1 VAAAY
6 ALRLRTAVQPAYL
19 VVAALYACITANGVQ
34 YPKDLVRELA
44 IVLTLL
50 PFAFADPPAFART
63 GPRARLPS
71 VPPRGS

>member
-1 VAAAY
+1 VY
-6 ALRLRTAVQPAYL
+6 ALRLRTVVHPAYL

-50 PFAFADPPAFART
+50 PFAFADPPAFVRRD
-63 GPRARLPS
+63 PRARLLSERLPES
-71 VPPRGS
+71 